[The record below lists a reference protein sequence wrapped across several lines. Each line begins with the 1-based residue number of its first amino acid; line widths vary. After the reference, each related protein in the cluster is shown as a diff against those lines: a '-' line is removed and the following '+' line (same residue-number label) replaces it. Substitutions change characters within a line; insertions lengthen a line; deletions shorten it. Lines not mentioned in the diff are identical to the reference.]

1 MLLRTDRKKF
11 NLLFSLIILSMYPS
25 VYSQDKKREK
35 HLDKPDDLISE
46 ETLKNPKVD
55 VTKNIVSAYGLI
67 QFNANLLDSTRSNTP
82 DYEANRLR
90 FGMKVQG
97 GIAEGRLEVQ
107 FNGNN
112 VDGKSGLTAIRRAD
126 LSLELIRYKY
136 NQTEFIT
143 KFIIG
148 GIRVGGA
155 MSTAPD
161 ISYIPNKFG
170 RQDGFLIEESIQ
182 FKEGSQI
189 NVSLA
194 NFNNIRGIRQ
204 QSVSSG
210 NANWLGSKGASL
222 NSNWGKDSFSKS
234 SGYFAKM
241 DATYKINKTKKLNI
255 IAMHGFQDDAPSAQD
270 ANGNLTTANDIKH
283 TEASLWYNDSDL
295 FGDKGLLSDN
305 GIAIWYENEQIGKNK
320 KAIGTGGGQFNYD
333 DGSLIYDDSQ
343 NFQLYGISASG
354 DTLRYLTNMI
364 QKSDRLTYAISYSL
378 ADVQFGNKVTLKG
391 DENPN
396 YKINQVAGYLG
407 YAVNTFET
415 GFNIAYNLSDQ
426 KLFKD
431 NNGNINKNNA
441 LMGYLTAFYK
451 F

>member
-1 MLLRTDRKKF
+1 M
-11 NLLFSLIILSMYPS
+11 
-25 VYSQDKKREK
+25 
-35 HLDKPDDLISE
+35 
-46 ETLKNPKVD
+46 
-55 VTKNIVSAYGLI
+55 SAYGLI
-67 QFNANLLDSTRSNTP
+67 QFNANLIDSTRSNTP

-97 GIAEGRLEVQ
+97 GIAEGRFEVQ

-112 VDGKSGLTAIRRAD
+112 LDGKSGLTAIRRAD
-126 LSLELIRYKY
+126 LSLEFMRHEF
-136 NQTEFIT
+136 NQIQFVT
-143 KFIIG
+143 KFILG

-161 ISYIPNKFG
+161 IAYIPNKYG
-170 RQDGFLIEESIQ
+170 RQDGLLVEESIQ

-234 SGYFAKM
+234 REYFAKI
-241 DATYKINKTKKLNI
+241 DATYKINKNKKLNF

-270 ANGNLTTANDIKH
+270 SSGNLTTANDIKH
-283 TEASLWYNDSDL
+283 TEASLWYNDSDI

-305 GIAIWYENEQIGKNK
+305 GVAFWYENEQIGKNK
-320 KAIGTGGGQFNYD
+320 RAIVAGGGQFNYD
-333 DGSLIYDDSQ
+333 PSNNSDGSLIYDDSQ
-343 NFQLYGISASG
+343 SFQLYGISVSADS
-354 DTLRYLTNMI
+354 LRYLTNMI
-364 QKSDRLTYAISYSL
+364 QKRDRLTYSISYSL
-378 ADVQFGNKVTLKG
+378 EDVQFGNNVTLKG
-391 DENPN
+391 DKNPD

-407 YAVNTFET
+407 YAVKTFET
-415 GFNIAYNLSDQ
+415 GINIAYHTSNQ
-426 KLFKD
+426 NLFKD

-441 LMGYLTAFYK
+441 IMGYLTAFYK